1 MNSKHHCSN
10 RLGLPYG
17 VNDSVGRETK
27 LGRVCVCVCEDDTS
41 SFSVLRR
48 RSPLSVFSQ
57 PTSSWCCLSESAKTR
72 VELINIVQLLLY
84 SKGI

>member
-27 LGRVCVCVCEDDTS
+27 LGRVCVCVCVCVCVRTTRLRSLCFDAAHL
-41 SFSVLRR
+41 SVCSVSLRLVGVVCQSPRR
-48 RSPLSVFSQ
+48 R
-57 PTSSWCCLSESAKTR
+57 
-72 VELINIVQLLLY
+72 
-84 SKGI
+84 G